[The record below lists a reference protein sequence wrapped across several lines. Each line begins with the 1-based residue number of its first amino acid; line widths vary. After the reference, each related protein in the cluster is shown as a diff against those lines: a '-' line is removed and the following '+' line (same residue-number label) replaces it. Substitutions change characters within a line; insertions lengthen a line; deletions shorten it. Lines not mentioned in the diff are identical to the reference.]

1 MKLLQ
6 IFSQSNLFNF
16 IASRISD
23 TASIRKRPLQA
34 YSNWLLS
41 DLKKEGWCMPGAKTK
56 TFAGRVTRS
65 TSSHGRRREPDAIW
79 GSAFRRAGVVT
90 HLQDWD

>member
-1 MKLLQ
+1 
-6 IFSQSNLFNF
+6 
-16 IASRISD
+16 
-23 TASIRKRPLQA
+23 
-34 YSNWLLS
+34 
-41 DLKKEGWCMPGAKTK
+41 MPGAKTK

-90 HLQDWD
+90 HLQD